1 MAKQVFLF
9 RKPAR
14 PLGRQSDNWKR
25 ASAEHPIA
33 VKTPL
38 NDSLAPVN
46 WERVSQSDLGGR
58 AQAASSIEF
67 RDAYYAELGKRVD
80 DWMEKVNNLSLRGR
94 QPVSIQ
100 KAPPLRT
107 GVPRTKSGFG
117 KFACPACRRR
127 SGKAKSAQRDSSR
140 FVFRSSQAK
149 LLDGP
154 QENSNLRYKGGVSTR
169 SGVSI
174 FPSASG
180 QEFQVLPQAIVR
192 SQEDKSRGQVESG
205 DSRLPLGLVSLF
217 SLPSIH
223 LTHGRLAQLV
233 RATGLHPVGHR
244 FESCAVHHLPLSF
257 FMRHVISVL
266 VENKFGVLARI
277 AGLFSGRGFNIDTLN
292 AGPTH
297 LEGRSRI
304 TVTLNGD
311 EKALEQCINQLDK
324 LIDVI
329 EVNNFVG
336 GEGVGRE
343 LVLVKIRT
351 DSETRSEVTQLCDVF
366 RGKIIDV
373 SALRV

>member
-1 MAKQVFLF
+1 MREWPSKYSSFGNRRV
-9 RKPAR
+9 
-14 PLGRQSDNWKR
+14 PLGGSQTIGNERVPSTR
-25 ASAEHPIA
+25 LA

-80 DWMEKVNNLSLRGR
+80 DWMEKVNNLSLRGVNR
-94 QPVSIQ
+94 FQFRKHRPR
-100 KAPPLRT
+100 RT

-257 FMRHVISVL
+257 FMRHAFQFSSKISSVSWHVSPVFSVAEGSTSIPL
-266 VENKFGVLARI
+266 TPARPTWRGV
-277 AGLFSGRGFNIDTLN
+277 
-292 AGPTH
+292 P
-297 LEGRSRI
+297 
-304 TVTLNGD
+304 
-311 EKALEQCINQLDK
+311 
-324 LIDVI
+324 
-329 EVNNFVG
+329 
-336 GEGVGRE
+336 E
-343 LVLVKIRT
+343 LP
-351 DSETRSEVTQLCDVF
+351 
-366 RGKIIDV
+366 
-373 SALRV
+373 